1 MAGADMAVGILG
13 ALVLAHA
20 AYITILY
27 RGDLKIKEEEFV
39 RPPIQVWIEVLI
51 SLVLCLWAALRVPG
65 TFLPIL
71 PDSKENRVVALPAN
85 LDFMTFNHRGKLFAP
100 ELEAKFTKS

>member
-1 MAGADMAVGILG
+1 MAGADLAVGILG

-39 RPPIQVWIEVLI
+39 HPPIQVWIEVLI
-51 SLVLCLWAALRVPG
+51 SLVLCLWAALTVPG